1 MKVLLVA
8 AEHRIRVEIEE
19 WLRRAGHSFR
29 STGAGDRATGDDE
42 FQADVIVAWLPQL
55 LEPALAR
62 CRELQQLPA
71 ARHARVLTLGPWHK
85 PEEVRALLEAGAD
98 DYLHWPV
105 DAATFELRLVVLE
118 ADRSRHPLSE
128 NQRRLQERVEQTQKM
143 EGLATLAGGIAHDF
157 NNLLAAILG
166 NTELALLDAAP
177 QSPTFYC
184 LEQIEKAARR
194 AAELTRQMLTYSG
207 RAPAAET
214 REINLTELVQEM
226 TELLRISISKRCTIE
241 YEFGE
246 GLPPI
251 EGDAS
256 QLRQVVMNLLIN
268 ASEAMGARGGL
279 LRVKTTLREVGP
291 DGLDWGSATG
301 RVTPGRYVCLE
312 VSDDGHGMDAQTMQR
327 IFDPFFTTKK
337 PGRGLGLAAVLG
349 IIRGHQGAIQVES
362 KPGEGTTIRVLV
374 PSVEE
379 GVGVRVAGAKVG
391 EDWHGEGTLLLVDDE
406 DTVREAARR
415 MLEKAG
421 YTVLAANS
429 GESALEIFAD
439 FGAEISAVILNPGTP
454 GMGGVELLRGLRRL
468 RPEVKIIAWSGLES
482 EDVRLRWAEEGA
494 SAFIEKPSH
503 SRELAQALR
512 RALQPAAGPA

>member
-1 MKVLLVA
+1 MKVLLLA

-19 WLRRAGHSFR
+19 WLRRGGHSFR
-29 STGAGDRATGDDE
+29 LTVAGDRATGDDE

-71 ARHARVLTLGPWHK
+71 ARQARVLTLGTWQE
-85 PEEVRALLEAGAD
+85 PEEVKALLEAGAD
-98 DYLHWPV
+98 DYVHWPV

-128 NQRRLQERVEQTQKM
+128 NQRRLQGRVEQTQKM

-256 QLRQVVMNLLIN
+256 QMRQVVMNLLIN

-279 LRVKTTLREVGP
+279 LRVKTALREVGA
-291 DGLDWGSATG
+291 DGLNGGLAVG
-301 RVTPGRYVCLE
+301 RVSPGRYVCLE
-312 VSDDGHGMDAQTMQR
+312 VIDDGHGMDDQTMQR

-349 IIRGHQGAIQVES
+349 IVRGHQGAIQVES
-362 KPGEGTTIRVLV
+362 QPGKGTTIRVLF
-374 PSVEE
+374 PPAEE
-379 GVGVRVAGAKVG
+379 SEAGRIAGGNAG
-391 EDWHGEGTLLLVDDE
+391 EEWHGEGTLLLVDGE
-406 DTVREAARR
+406 DSIREAAGR

-429 GESALEIFAD
+429 GESALEVFAD
-439 FGAEISAVILNPGTP
+439 FGAEISAVILDLSMP
-454 GMGGVELLRGLRRL
+454 GMDGFELLRGLRKI
-468 RPEVKIIAWSGLES
+468 RPDVKLIAWTGFES
-482 EDVRLRWAEEGA
+482 QDARVRLAQEGA
-494 SAFIEKPSH
+494 SAFIERPSH
-503 SRELAQALR
+503 IRELAQSLR
-512 RALQPAAGPA
+512 RALQPAAGAA